1 MPKPKFQTDRMRT
14 LQAGKLNKYE
24 EETIDRIQEFGCSL
38 LSVVR
43 KNAERAEFSYSIGV
57 YDTCGAPELITVGLH
72 PGVARELLNE
82 AINRMRSG
90 IDLTVERQAGLIG
103 NVDCEFRP
111 VDPKWIAPF
120 MLSSVWYNGNA
131 DFPVLQAIYPDLQNR
146 FPGEEGF
153 NEYFAQPLLQP
164 DAPMTRLEDDFWAAN
179 DPKSSL
185 FDWKF
190 KDDPHTLTYLSQTV
204 HEGSEEVTY
213 VAHDIEDGA
222 WQFLGDSMSEGGGPV
237 LVCLHHPI
245 DKDPTLKELA
255 NLPLGWY
262 AERTKVGDPW
272 IRKEQEADEP
282 PSKAVVN

>member
-1 MPKPKFQTDRMRT
+1 
-14 LQAGKLNKYE
+14 
-24 EETIDRIQEFGCSL
+24 
-38 LSVVR
+38 
-43 KNAERAEFSYSIGV
+43 
-57 YDTCGAPELITVGLH
+57 
-72 PGVARELLNE
+72 
-82 AINRMRSG
+82 MRSG

-204 HEGSEEVTY
+204 HEGSEE
-213 VAHDIEDGA
+213 
-222 WQFLGDSMSEGGGPV
+222 
-237 LVCLHHPI
+237 
-245 DKDPTLKELA
+245 LA